1 MLAAVGFAVPR
12 IEPRMTTAGAG
23 RRSFLGVPV
32 EGDVPLGRPRPVQR
46 PLSDLE
52 PVLRTIL
59 ADQDIVAFGWTQY
72 TPYYNDG
79 ERCEFGVNAPWFRT
93 TVDAENDE
101 DLEDLEL
108 SIHPTLAPH
117 RYDHRVPGRF
127 VPVERDA
134 ETVARYARCQ
144 ALADALATGEFDD
157 VLLDAFGD
165 HAHIRISPSGITV
178 DEYEHD

>member
-1 MLAAVGFAVPR
+1 MLTAVGFAVPR

-59 ADQDIVAFGWTQY
+59 ADQDILAFGWIQY

-79 ERCEFGVNAPWFRT
+79 ERCEFGVNEPWFCT
-93 TVDAENDE
+93 TADAENDE
-101 DLEDLEL
+101 DRDDLAL
-108 SIHPTLAPH
+108 SIHPTLAPQ
-117 RYDHRVPGRF
+117 RYDRVSRRF

-134 ETVARYARCQ
+134 ETAARHARCQ

-157 VLLDAFGD
+157 VLLNAFGD
-165 HAHIRISPSGITV
+165 HVHIRISPSGITV